1 MKMCDLHNWGRAL
14 QVGKLPRQILYLEPE
29 WERER
34 EKKGCQCGG
43 SGVEVGVKRVA
54 GSPG

>member
-14 QVGKLPRQILYLEPE
+14 QAGKLPRQILHLEPE
-29 WERER
+29 WERG
-34 EKKGCQCGG
+34 KKGCQCGG
-43 SGVEVGVKRVA
+43 CGLGVGAKRVA